1 MMFKRAKLA
10 VAAGA
15 MAISMFSGAP
25 AMAGYPEKPVEI
37 ILPNKAGGGLDINL
51 RIILKHL
58 EKYTDAT
65 VIVKNIA
72 GGGTTTGTRAA
83 YDARKDGHTLL
94 FFHEAFM
101 GTSAQGILGR
111 EFRDMIP
118 IARAGAIDIMYAGG
132 SRAPFSTYEELV
144 EYARANPG
152 GVKVGVQLT
161 ALNHIIALSF
171 MEAIGAEFKL
181 INVPGGNG
189 PMRAALIGG
198 QVDLAVTLP
207 SAAAKF
213 VESGDMSPILFMA
226 DYKPKALPEILL
238 SAEVGLPDLKWAAT
252 SYFFMH
258 KDTPQEARDWWADM
272 IGKVMADEELLAE
285 MGTKVED
292 LRFSEGEELQAEVE
306 ASYKRFEQIVE
317 KYDLKK

>member
-1 MMFKRAKLA
+1 MRTLRSLLA
-10 VAAGA
+10 AAASIIGV
-15 MAISMFSGAP
+15 MGLTGVP
-25 AMAGYPEKPVEI
+25 ALADYPTKPVEI

-58 EKYTDAT
+58 QKYTDAT
-65 VIVKNIA
+65 VVVKNIA

-83 YDARKDGHTLL
+83 YDAAPDGHTVF

-111 EFRDMIP
+111 DFRDMIP
-118 IARAGAIDIMYAGG
+118 VARAGSIDIMYAGG
-132 SRAPFSTYEELV
+132 SKAPFNDFDSLV
-144 EYARANPG
+144 EFAKANPG
-152 GVKVGVQLT
+152 KARIGVQLT

-171 MEAIGAEFKL
+171 MDALGVEFKL

-213 VESGDMSPILFMA
+213 VESGDMTSIVFMA
-226 DYKPKALPEILL
+226 DYKPKALPEIPL
-238 SAEVGLPDLKWAAT
+238 SAEIGHPDLKWAAT
-252 SYFFMH
+252 NYFFLH

-272 IGKVMADEELLAE
+272 IEKVMSDEEALAE
-285 MGTKVED
+285 LGSKIED
-292 LRFSEGEELQAEVE
+292 LRFSRGEELQAEIE
-306 ASYKRFEQIVE
+306 ASYQRFEAIVE